1 MKVLSYIFWI
11 LIVLIQYPL
20 WFDRGGW
27 INVFYLHQ
35 KFEYQNEINQQLEKE
50 NDALL
55 AEVNDLKDGTDAI
68 EERARDELGMIKKGE
83 IFFEVIKTKKQE

>member
-1 MKVLSYIFWI
+1 M
-11 LIVLIQYPL
+11 IQYPL

-27 INVFYLHQ
+27 INVFDLHQ
-35 KFEYQNEINQQLEKE
+35 QHESQKAINLQLEKE

>member
-1 MKVLSYIFWI
+1 LKVLSYIFWI

-27 INVFYLHQ
+27 INVYDLHQ
-35 KFEYQNEINQQLEKE
+35 KYEYQNEINQQLEKE

>member
-1 MKVLSYIFWI
+1 M
-11 LIVLIQYPL
+11 IQYPL

-27 INVFYLHQ
+27 INVIDLHQ
-35 KFEYQNEINQQLEKE
+35 QYESQKAINLQLEKE